1 MESNPGPLN
10 VYKFGLRL
18 AIAHGFGFFMDLFI
32 YFYFF
37 CCGFLPELLSSPIS
51 AAHSG
56 LIVSRFSTHSTLKY
70 VEKVML

>member
-1 MESNPGPLN
+1 MVSALSWI
-10 VYKFGLRL
+10 Y
-18 AIAHGFGFFMDLFI
+18 LFI
-32 YFYFF
+32 FIFF
-37 CCGFLPELLSSPIS
+37 CSGFLPELLSSPIS